1 MNDSLNNGFGGL
13 TENDFAY
20 VTQEVMKIANS
31 VCEGRIISVLEGG
44 YNILGGC
51 ASPLA
56 LSVHEQV
63 QVLTGHFYDE
73 CNPEEWKKSVR
84 IWSMKSN
91 EQSEIERKMI
101 EKQAK
106 EKGVSIE
113 NVNVMKEEKQEVIE
127 NEDEKDPDVGSC
139 FRGRHDLGRCCDRE
153 CADAAGDRR

>member
-20 VTQEVMKIANS
+20 VTQEIMKIANH
-31 VCEGRIISVLEGG
+31 VCEGRVISILEGG

-73 CNPEEWKKSVR
+73 CDPEEWAKSVR
-84 IWSMKSN
+84 SRRWEGN
-91 EQSEIERKMI
+91 E
-101 EKQAK
+101 
-106 EKGVSIE
+106 
-113 NVNVMKEEKQEVIE
+113 
-127 NEDEKDPDVGSC
+127 
-139 FRGRHDLGRCCDRE
+139 
-153 CADAAGDRR
+153 